1 MKMTDTTF
9 LTRVRLK
16 NYKSIAVR
24 GRREEQFSR
33 CASHYSDA
41 LRTTLD
47 QALREQVLDEP
58 AHFAVQNGRVVGA
71 SAAVSPPAANDRLY
85 IVNAAGLKEFRPL

>member
-16 NYKSIAVR
+16 NYKSIAVC

-33 CASHYSDA
+33 CASHYQ
-41 LRTTLD
+41 R
-47 QALREQVLDEP
+47 
-58 AHFAVQNGRVVGA
+58 RVEDNSG
-71 SAAVSPPAANDRLY
+71 SG
-85 IVNAAGLKEFRPL
+85 AAGTGTG